1 MGRVNIRDDACVRG
15 NAPRA
20 NTRSPNLDT
29 IKATLA
35 GSDECVFLHAEEDR
49 STHAVNFR
57 RIWTIMGH

>member
-20 NTRSPNLDT
+20 NTCGNLDT
-29 IKATLA
+29 IKAMLA
-35 GSDECVFLHAEEDR
+35 GSDKCVFLHAEEAT